1 MTEPVTSE
9 RFNALDRARATA
21 MLLGVFYHALLFG
34 GMVGG
39 APPMGFGPPGGPGGG
54 FNGAM
59 MLQDWLHSFRMP
71 LFFLISG
78 FFCRMMFQK
87 YGMRTYLYRRWSRIG
102 LPLLIGIFT
111 FVPLYQFASESFR
124 GGPGMGSPMG
134 GPPGGPPGGP
144 GSFGS
149 GGFNLEDLPPP
160 PPGFVPP
167 PLQRFDVNHDGTID
181 DAEWKVARN
190 ELPPPGFGPPGSGP
204 PGFGRPGS
212 GPPGFGPQV
221 RERPDDPHAATEP
234 PGPNFLGNRPG
245 RPNGPR
251 GMFSPPGE
259 ISTRLFGPFVKFFTL
274 SHLWFL
280 WYLLIFATAAPFVA
294 MLLGLI
300 SGQSRYGTDEAKG
313 SGNLDL
319 AALDS
324 EEARSAPVDVSRIVS
339 STIVDRV
346 SAGFARWQLLPLI
359 IGLVSLPALLATHS
373 PFGWS
378 LGLAAGIGRGFPDF
392 LWHLELD
399 MPFYFIFFLSGWWLH
414 RMKELLPTVASGWW
428 INFAIGFAA
437 HWAATSLSR
446 TYGMQTQSPNYS
458 LIRLLGYLLYAVGSA
473 YTAWAFLGAFQR
485 FANRSSVVGR
495 YFADTAFWVYLLH
508 QALLLPFL
516 AWLTPFKLTW
526 WINGGLAS
534 LMTVAASLLLYESF
548 VRPTPLN
555 QLFGPGSSSRSNS
568 PRTAEI
574 PVS

>member
-1 MTEPVTSE
+1 MTEPSTSE
-9 RFNALDRARATA
+9 RFNALDGARATA

-39 APPMGFGPPGGPGGG
+39 VPPMGFGPPGGPGGG

-59 MLQDWLHSFRMP
+59 ILQDWLHSFRMP

-87 YGMRTYLYRRWSRIG
+87 YGIRTYLCRRWSRIG
-102 LPLLIGIFT
+102 FPLLIGIFT

-124 GGPGMGSPMG
+124 GGPGMGGPMRGPIGGRMG
-134 GPPGGPPGGP
+134 GPTGGPPGGP
-144 GSFGS
+144 GSFGT
-149 GGFNLEDLPPP
+149 GGLNLDELPPP

-181 DAEWKVARN
+181 DAEWKVARK
-190 ELPPPGFGPPGSGP
+190 ELPS
-204 PGFGRPGS
+204 PGS
-212 GPPGFGPQV
+212 GPPGFGPQE
-221 RERPDDPHAATEP
+221 RDRPDYPRAASEP
-234 PGPNFLGNRPG
+234 PGPIFSGTRPG
-245 RPNGPR
+245 GPNGPR

-259 ISTRLFGPFVKFFTL
+259 ISTRMFGPLVKFFTL

-294 MLLGLI
+294 MFLGVI
-300 SGQSRYGTDEAKG
+300 IGQTRYGTGEAKA
-313 SGNLDL
+313 SGDGDS
-319 AALDS
+319 AAIGS
-324 EEARSAPVDVSRIVS
+324 EEARSAPVDVSRS
-339 STIVDRV
+339 GSPTIVDRL
-346 SAGFARWQLLPLI
+346 SEWFADWQLLPLI

-414 RMKELLPTVASGWW
+414 RMRELLPTVASGWW

-458 LIRLLGYLLYAVGSA
+458 LIRLLGYSLYAVGSA

-508 QALLLPFL
+508 QALLFPFL

-534 LMTVAASLLLYESF
+534 LMTIAASLLLYESF

-555 QLFGPGSSSRSNS
+555 KLFGPGSSSRSNP
-568 PRTAEI
+568 PRTAEL